1 MRNALKV
8 LGLGVVTLLALS
20 SASLAQVPVGNHYL
34 CHKVGDNKV
43 PAKFVPVVGVSAVD
57 PVGAFTVDL
66 KKPFLLCQPTA
77 KNGSPI
83 INPLLNYCCY
93 KAKSATKVKA
103 NFNITDQFGALQL
116 GTKKPFLLCNPC
128 SVAPAP

>member
-1 MRNALKV
+1 MRTALKV
-8 LGLGVVTLLALS
+8 LGLGAVTLLAW
-20 SASLAQVPVGNHYL
+20 SATSLAQVPTGNHYL

-43 PAKFVPVVGVSAVD
+43 PAKFVAQTGINAVD

-66 KKPFLLCQPTA
+66 KKPFLLCQPTS

-83 INPLLNYCCY
+83 VDALLNYCCY
-93 KAKSATKVKA
+93 KAKAATKVKA
-103 NFNITDQFGALQL
+103 NFDITDQFGPLQL

-128 SVAPAP
+128 SVLPAP